1 MGKFQMIKPYPC
13 DKIYESSNIKKCSKK
28 FYEILK
34 QDNEKYDFFILKNMD
49 NNDYY
54 KFQINNNKNIQ
65 MGGVV
70 EKKVDSIHVEP
81 NLETKIDTNL
91 ETKNLINRI
100 EKIESRVAV
109 LENKKESSKIVTSE
123 KKNDDNSEG
132 GNLSDKPKQK
142 RGLITPPEKEENICI
157 LM

>member
-70 EKKVDSIHVEP
+70 EKKVDSIHVEQ
-81 NLETKIDTNL
+81 NL
-91 ETKNLINRI
+91 ETKNLIDRI

-132 GNLSDKPKQK
+132 GNLSDKPKPK

-157 LM
+157 IM